1 MTQRHSSLRPLSRR
15 TALLIAGGAMT
26 VPIACPTPAT
36 PAAPTGDSPRA
47 AVALVY
53 VREVGCPYCREWDAR
68 IGPVYGKTPEARRA
82 PIREIEKRDV
92 PASGLKLTRPIRY
105 TPTFVLTVGDAEIGR
120 IEGYPG
126 EDFFWGRLDKLLELL
141 PPE

>member
-1 MTQRHSSLRPLSRR
+1 MTQRQSNPRRNVSRR
-15 TALLIAGGAMT
+15 TALFLAGSAT
-26 VPIACPTPAT
+26 AVPLGPAL
-36 PAAPTGDSPRA
+36 AAP

-53 VREVGCPYCREWDAR
+53 VREVGCPYCREWDAH

-92 PASGLKLTRPIRY
+92 TAAGLKLVRPVRY

-126 EDFFWGRLDKLLELL
+126 EEFFWARLDRLLELL
-141 PPE
+141 PAE

>member
-1 MTQRHSSLRPLSRR
+1 MSRR
-15 TALLIAGGAMT
+15 TALLIAGGAVAMPFAG
-26 VPIACPTPAT
+26 VAT
-36 PAAPTGDSPRA
+36 AAP

-92 PASGLKLTRPIRY
+92 PTSSLKLTRPIRY
-105 TPTFVLTVGDAEIGR
+105 TPTFVLTIGDAEIGR

-126 EDFFWGRLDKLLELL
+126 EEFFWARLDKLLELL
-141 PPE
+141 PAE